1 MKKIRKEIDFA
12 INDHLNDKTV
22 YSIGSLTL
30 MIGHVI
36 YIVSFISLEVWP
48 MVWFNVFSIL
58 FYVLMFVFNLK
69 TTKYTQILMLET
81 LEIMLHALLGL
92 YYMGWEAGFM
102 LFYVCD
108 ATLPFFGGFRK
119 KAVPFIISFAN
130 IALFI
135 MLRHTM
141 YDWAAPFHINDP
153 GVMKGLYL
161 YNAVASFLIA
171 VYISSYYIFIKEK
184 MTTNMKRKN
193 EHLQKLATIDPLTEL
208 FNRRAM
214 MEYIK
219 IIEKK
224 AHTEHINYNICI
236 ADIDD
241 FKMINDTYGHD
252 AGDEVLR
259 IISKIFVDEV
269 PTEGYVCRWGGEEI
283 VFALPPSESDMA
295 IIVAEKV
302 RAKVAERE
310 FDLDGQKIHVTMTFG
325 VCRVRPDENYDS
337 GISRADKRLYEGKR
351 SGKNKVVAV

>member
-1 MKKIRKEIDFA
+1 MKKLRKEIDFA
-12 INDHLNDKTV
+12 INDHLNERTV

-30 MIGHVI
+30 MLGHVI
-36 YIVSFISLEVWP
+36 YLAIFLVLNVWP
-48 MVWFNVFSIL
+48 MVWFNLFSVP
-58 FYVLMFVFNLK
+58 FYAVMFVINLK
-69 TTKYTQILMLET
+69 KTNYTQILMLET
-81 LEIMLHALLGL
+81 FEIMLHALAGM
-92 YYMGWEAGFM
+92 YFMGWEAGFM
-102 LFYVCD
+102 IFYVCD
-108 ATLPFFGGFRK
+108 ATIPFFGGFRK
-119 KAVPFIISFAN
+119 KAIPLIISFTN
-130 IALFI
+130 IGLFVL
-135 MLRHTM
+135 LRHTM

-153 GVMKGLYL
+153 GIMKALYL
-161 YNAVASFLIA
+161 YNALAAFLIA

-184 MTTNMKRKN
+184 MTANMRRKN

-219 IIEKK
+219 LIEKK

-241 FKMINDTYGHD
+241 FKKINDTYGHD

-259 IISKIFVDEV
+259 VISKIFVDVV

-283 VFALPPSESDMA
+283 MFALPPSDSDMA
-295 IIVAEKV
+295 IFVAEKV
-302 RAKVAERE
+302 RMKIAEQE
-310 FDLDGQKIHVTMTFG
+310 FELDGQKIHVTMTFG

-351 SGKNKVVAV
+351 TGKNKVVAV